1 METLQKL
8 QSRVTALLKLYSAL
22 KSDKA
27 QLERQVA
34 QQAERMEKQHA
45 DIERLESE
53 LKAMTLHQAGK
64 GLEEEQK
71 AYFKQ
76 QIDQVIAELDKNL
89 DLLK

>member
-8 QSRVTALLKLYSAL
+8 QSRVTAMLKLYTAL

-27 QLERQVA
+27 QLEKQVA
-34 QQAERMEKQHA
+34 EQAGQIQKQQAE
-45 DIERLESE
+45 ILRLEGE
-53 LKAMTLHQAGK
+53 LKTMALQQAGDALQS
-64 GLEEEQK
+64 GQK

-76 QIDQVIAELDKNL
+76 QIDQVITELDKNL